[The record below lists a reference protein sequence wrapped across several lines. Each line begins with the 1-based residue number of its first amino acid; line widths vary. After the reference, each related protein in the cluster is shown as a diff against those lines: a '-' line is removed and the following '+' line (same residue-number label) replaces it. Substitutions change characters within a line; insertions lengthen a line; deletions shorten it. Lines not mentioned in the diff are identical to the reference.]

1 MLEIYVDVQRDKALL
16 NADLYNFTRNNLTAA
31 IYKVYPGL
39 KYDHPDFD
47 MVMKL
52 RNNASRFAGYKT
64 AWQVDELRQVD
75 DTDSINSINKKYN
88 TNYMRSEYEHTVRS
102 TRAAKN
108 WQNFEA
114 DKDLYPYL
122 EYMPSTAGEPRNE
135 HRKLYGVIKPLDD
148 PFWDTWLPPAD
159 WGCKCSVQ
167 QRRSD
172 KGTAQ
177 PPEEI
182 KQPPQ
187 VMRNN
192 PGKDGQI
199 FTDRH
204 PMISNIGKK
213 ERKLIED
220 ETAKLE
226 NRIRRGDAL
235 KFAKANFV
243 GKKLQT
249 KDGLDVEVSVGA
261 INKMNSQGSQDYI
274 TDLPDI
280 VSKMEV
286 SKPPEKPSEGKV
298 NVKHSHFYEYGFD
311 NKRFYAVVWEMKGRK
326 KQFLLHAFNIKNK
339 P

>member
-31 IYKVYPGL
+31 INKVYPGL
-39 KYDHPDFD
+39 KYDHPDFY
-47 MVMKL
+47 MAMRL

-64 AWQVDELRQVD
+64 AWQVAELRDVD
-75 DTDSINSINKKYN
+75 DTDSINTLNKKYN

-108 WQNFEA
+108 WQNFAA

-135 HRKLYGVIKPLDD
+135 HRMLYGEIKPLDD

-172 KGTAQ
+172 KGTTQ

-182 KQPPQ
+182 TLPPQ
-187 VMRNN
+187 AMRNN

-199 FTDRH
+199 FTDQH
-204 PMISNIGKK
+204 PMISQVGKN

-220 ETAKLE
+220 ETGKLE
-226 NRIRRGDAL
+226 NRIRREDAL
-235 KFAKANFV
+235 KFAKSNII
-243 GKKLQT
+243 GKKLKT
-249 KDGLDVEVSVGA
+249 KDGLLVAVSKGS
-261 INKMNSQGSQDYI
+261 IDKMNSQGSQDYI

-280 VSKMEV
+280 LSKMEV
-286 SKPPEKPSEGKV
+286 SKLPELPTKGKR
-298 NVKHSHFYEYGFD
+298 NIELTHFYQYQLKNLLF
-311 NKRFYAVVWEMKGRK
+311 NAVVWEMKGKSKTFILHTFNVK
-326 KQFLLHAFNIKNK
+326 K
-339 P
+339 